1 VAVSVGS
8 MKKKYD
14 LIWGRHPVLEALQS
28 DLPLLGITL
37 QEGARGAVIDRLRQ
51 EARQKGVPVERTGL
65 NKIEER
71 APGQKHQ
78 GVLAR
83 IEQFNYLTVADLV
96 QKTRQKKDLP
106 FLLML
111 DHLQDPHN
119 LGSLLRTASAA
130 GLDGAIIPR
139 DRACG
144 VTPAVFKSS
153 AGAVAHLPLA
163 RTVNLAR
170 EMDYL
175 KKEGF
180 WLAGAEMSAGDP
192 FFEANFNIPL
202 VLLLGSEGKGLARLL
217 REKCDFL
224 VHIPLK
230 GRVSSLNVAVAGG
243 IIIYEIFGQRW
254 RQKNI

>member
-1 VAVSVGS
+1 

-28 DLPLLGITL
+28 DLPLVRITI
-37 QEGARGAVIDRLRQ
+37 QESARGAVIDRLSHA
-51 EARQKGVPVERTGL
+51 ARRKGVPVERTGR
-65 NKIEER
+65 NQMEKM
-71 APGQKHQ
+71 APGCKHQ
-78 GVLAR
+78 GVLAL
-83 IEQFNYLTVADLV
+83 IEQFNYLTVAELV
-96 QKTRQKKDLP
+96 QKTRQKEGLP
-106 FLLML
+106 FLLLL

-153 AGAVAHLPLA
+153 AGAIAHLPVA
-163 RTVNLAR
+163 RAVNLAR

-180 WLAGAEMSAGDP
+180 WLAGAEMSAGTP
-192 FFEANFNIPL
+192 FFEADFNTPL

-224 VHIPLK
+224 VHIPLA

-243 IIIYEIFGQRW
+243 IIIYEVFGQRR